1 MRISDWSS
9 DVCSSDLFE
18 RQWCAAVHDSIDIG
32 PANAGKAGVPVSSY
46 ALAVYHS
53 HGQGTHFCVKCFH
66 QPEGRNVFLNVQMR
80 PHRDTMNAR
89 VRAPRRMNPRA
100 LARYGM
106 GGVFNGLL
114 NAWSMRLP
122 LPAHARPTLEF
133 DGTSEARQGI
143 NTPRSEKR
151 SI

>member
-1 MRISDWSS
+1 MMIVYVVCVFFSS
-9 DVCSSDLFE
+9 
-18 RQWCAAVHDSIDIG
+18 RRRHTRCALVT
-32 PANAGKAGVPVSSY
+32 GVQTCALPICY

-122 LPAHARPTLEF
+122 LPAHERPTIEF
-133 DGTSEARQGI
+133 DGKSEARHGI
-143 NTPRSEKR
+143 NASTAVPSERK
-151 SI
+151 ST